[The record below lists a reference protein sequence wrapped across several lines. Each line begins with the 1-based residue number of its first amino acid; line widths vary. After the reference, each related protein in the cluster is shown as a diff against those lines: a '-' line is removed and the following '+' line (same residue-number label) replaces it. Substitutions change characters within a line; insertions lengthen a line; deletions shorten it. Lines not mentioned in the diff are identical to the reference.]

1 MCSQRVCP
9 QQMRLSFSARI
20 LSGFSMKQFLL
31 IALLVMLQVPKTA
44 NAEGGCPA
52 GQYPQQ
58 GQGWQTCVPIPES
71 GQTRRAPQAPAAV
84 WRSNWQ
90 AIATDSSKGILGTS
104 IDRSTMQE
112 AEMLA
117 LNDCK
122 SKGGTHCTIAISNG
136 NGCIAM
142 VTGNALL
149 TTGAGRTKAEAE
161 SSAINNCTSDDTGC
175 HVYYSACSLPV
186 RIQ

>member
-1 MCSQRVCP
+1 MEK
-9 QQMRLSFSARI
+9 LI
-20 LSGFSMKQFLL
+20 LFTL
-31 IALLVMLQVPKTA
+31 IACSSWSVTA
-44 NAEGGCPA
+44 WAEGGCPP

-71 GQTRRAPQAPAAV
+71 GQSRGAPQAPAAV
-84 WRSNWQ
+84 WRSSWQ
-90 AIATDSSKGILGTS
+90 AIATDSSKGVLGTS
-104 IDRSTMQE
+104 IDRSTTEE
-112 AEMLA
+112 AETLA

-122 SKGGTHCTIAISNG
+122 SKGGTHCTIAISYG

-161 SSAINNCTSDDTGC
+161 SSAMNNCTSGDTGC